1 MHRNS
6 RFVNSTWDD
15 GMNAHFHLME
25 QAVAV
30 KPPGPAL
37 PALIRWRAA
46 VPAWLCILAGLAL
59 AGLAWAAR
67 IAFFGDSAQ
76 SPYATFYP
84 LVSLAAL
91 CGPPLLGAT
100 AALASAAVALAFVVP
115 ARGGDDMAALALFML
130 NSALTVGLAEALVRV
145 WSDRL
150 ARMARA
156 HALEQLKSAIV
167 ESADDAIITKTLD
180 GRITSWNPAA
190 ARIFGYDAQDMLGQP
205 VTRLFPPE
213 QIEQESA
220 IIAHLRASGRAAHY
234 KTRRV
239 ASDGRALDVAI
250 TISPLRD
257 ESGRLVGASKILRD
271 ITAEKQRG
279 DALRASEERLR
290 FALEGARAGAWNWD
304 CGAMTSTWEQ
314 HFFALHGLDPED
326 HPPCFDT
333 WLAAVVDEDRAQAEQ
348 AVRAALAPGAP
359 DYHSEYR
366 VRAPDGGV
374 RWMETFGRVER
385 DERGAPLRV
394 SGISLDVSQ
403 RHAAW
408 EAVEASNRDLQ
419 RANDS
424 LKKFSYIAAH
434 DLQEP
439 LRKIQQFSELLALDC
454 GDEISVEAAYHL
466 KVLSESAE
474 RSRVLINTLL
484 DFSRAANRALKTASI
499 DMDALMARVLQ
510 TCAIAIAEA
519 GAQVR
524 IAPLPPLCGDETLVE
539 QLFLN
544 LLTNALKYRRPRVA
558 PEIVMTATQDE
569 GRPAY
574 RFSDNGVG
582 IADGEQA
589 RVFEPFVRLRE
600 AERVKGAGIGLAI
613 CRTICDRHGWDI
625 SLRSEVGAGT
635 TFSVALPAEARQAA

>member
-1 MHRNS
+1 
-6 RFVNSTWDD
+6 
-15 GMNAHFHLME
+15 MNAQFQLVE
-25 QAVAV
+25 QLV
-30 KPPGPAL
+30 KVTPPGGAV
-37 PALIRWRAA
+37 PALIRWRGA
-46 VPAWLCILAGLAL
+46 VPTWLCILAGLAL
-59 AGLAWAAR
+59 AALAFAAR
-67 IAFFGDSAQ
+67 IALFGDSAKI
-76 SPYATFYP
+76 PYATFYP
-84 LVSLAAL
+84 LVSFAAL
-91 CGPPLLGAT
+91 CGPPALGAT
-100 AALASAAVALAFVVP
+100 AALAAALVVAQFVAP
-115 ARGGDDMAALALFML
+115 LRGADDVTALALFAL

-145 WSDRL
+145 WSDRI

-156 HALEQLKSAIV
+156 HAVEQLKAAIV
-167 ESADDAIITKTLD
+167 ESSDDAIITKTLD

-190 ARIFGYDAQDMLGQP
+190 ARIFGYEAKDMLGQP

-213 QIEQESA
+213 LIEEESA
-220 IIAHLRASGRAAHY
+220 ILAHLRASGGAAHY
-234 KTRRV
+234 RTRRI
-239 ASDGRALDVAI
+239 ARDGRTLDVAI

-271 ITAEKQRG
+271 ITAEKQR
-279 DALRASEERLR
+279 DDELRASEARLR
-290 FALEGARAGAWNWD
+290 FALEGARAGAWSWD
-304 CGAMTSTWEQ
+304 CAAMTSTWEQ
-314 HFFALHGLDPED
+314 HFFALHGLDPAE

-333 WLAAVVDEDRAQAEQ
+333 WLAAVVEEDRAQAEQ

-366 VRAPDGGV
+366 VRVPGGGV
-374 RWMETFGRVER
+374 RWMEIFGRVER

-394 SGISLDVSQ
+394 SGISLDVSE
-403 RHAAW
+403 RHTAW

-439 LRKIQQFSELLALDC
+439 LRKIQQFSELLVLDC
-454 GDEISVEAAYHL
+454 GEEISVEAAYYL

-474 RSRVLINTLL
+474 RSRVLINNLL
-484 DFSRAANRALKTASI
+484 DFSRAANRELKTACI

-510 TCAIAIAEA
+510 TCAIAVAEA
-519 GAQVR
+519 GAHVR
-524 IAPLPPLCGDETLVE
+524 IAPLPPLCGDEALVE

-544 LLTNALKYRRPRVA
+544 LLTNALKYRRPGVA

-569 GRPAY
+569 GRPVY
-574 RFSDNGVG
+574 RFSDNGLG
-582 IADGEQA
+582 IDAGEQA

-600 AERVKGAGIGLAI
+600 AEGIKGAGIGLAI

-625 SLRSEVGAGT
+625 ALRSELGAGA
-635 TFSVALPAEARQAA
+635 TFTIAAPAAESRQAA